1 MKLKLLLFL
10 LIPFITLAQIPA
22 YYSSINF
29 STTGDALKIQLS
41 QLITETHTTFL
52 PYTSSSQPDTWD
64 ALQLTDLN
72 PENPENVF
80 LIYGWDDNDQSI
92 INDRTR
98 NKFLTCNSIPCV
110 GYWNREHVF
119 PRSLGT
125 PNLGFELA
133 GSDAHNLRAIDYSLN
148 NSRSNRRF
156 EFGSGTNSYITT
168 NGNWY
173 PGDEWIGDI
182 ARMMM
187 YMYVRYPTQCA
198 ATNVG
203 VGSTSY
209 SNFGDMPNIFLE
221 WNMLDPVSQHELNR
235 NEVLQNM
242 QGNRNPFI
250 DNPYLATLIW
260 NGPVAAD
267 TWNLLSVNT
276 TSLESIFIYPT
287 VTYDYVT
294 ISNSQNKTFE
304 YNVFN
309 YIGQS
314 IKSGT
319 TKDRIDISNIATGM
333 YIIKLDS
340 EGLSKS
346 FKIFHK

>member
-1 MKLKLLLFL
+1 MT
-10 LIPFITLAQIPA
+10 I
-22 YYSSINF
+22 SV
-29 STTGDALKIQLS
+29 
-41 QLITETHTTFL
+41 
-52 PYTSSSQPDTWD
+52 
-64 ALQLTDLN
+64 
-72 PENPENVF
+72 NVF
-80 LIYGWDDNDQSI
+80 LIYGWDDDDQSI

-98 NKFLTCNSIPCV
+98 NKFLTCNSIPCE

-148 NSRSNRRF
+148 NTRSNRRF
-156 EFGSGTNSYITT
+156 EFGSGTNSYITS

-187 YMYVRYPTQCA
+187 YIYVRYPTQCA

-250 DNPYLATLIW
+250 DNHI
-260 NGPVAAD
+260 
-267 TWNLLSVNT
+267 
-276 TSLESIFIYPT
+276 
-287 VTYDYVT
+287 
-294 ISNSQNKTFE
+294 
-304 YNVFN
+304 
-309 YIGQS
+309 
-314 IKSGT
+314 
-319 TKDRIDISNIATGM
+319 
-333 YIIKLDS
+333 
-340 EGLSKS
+340 
-346 FKIFHK
+346 